1 MPKPIILGQ
10 IARKHLK
17 PGALVRQAASKKD
30 GDRVSVFARV
40 EVPPDLPTQAARDFK
55 MDSKPIREGGELFV
69 ATLLA
74 AAQMPSALA
83 ARAESNDDGLVAIAD
98 QVRVYTL
105 YEQQS
110 VRDLR
115 TKRSSTQ
122 PKKVLGGALD
132 EFLLAY
138 LEMGA
143 R

>member
-1 MPKPIILGQ
+1 MPKPIVLGQ

-17 PGALVRQAASKKD
+17 PSALVRQAAST
-30 GDRVSVFARV
+30 
-40 EVPPDLPTQAARDFK
+40 E
-55 MDSKPIREGGELFV
+55 SK
-69 ATLLA
+69 
-74 AAQMPSALA
+74 
-83 ARAESNDDGLVAIAD
+83 DDGLVAIAD

-105 YEQQS
+105 YKQQS

-143 R
+143 G